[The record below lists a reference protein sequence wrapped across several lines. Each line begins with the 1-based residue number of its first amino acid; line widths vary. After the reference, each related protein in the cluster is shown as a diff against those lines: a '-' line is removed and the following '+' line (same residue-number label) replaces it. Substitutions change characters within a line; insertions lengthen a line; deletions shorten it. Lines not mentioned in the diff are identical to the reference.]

1 MKSIQTNWNIL
12 MPGSDFCVEM
22 QLKNL
27 QKHTRQSLFEL
38 IHFNMKDLH
47 GPLTVK
53 GHRNEVF
60 QLLPPDEY

>member
-1 MKSIQTNWNIL
+1 

-38 IHFNMKDLH
+38 IHFNMKDMH